1 MRKGIA
7 LGAIFAL
14 AIVASWYV
22 LPAALE
28 AG

>member
-1 MRKGIA
+1 MKKGIYA
-7 LGAIFAL
+7 GAILAL